1 MSACPVPRC
10 GACSTKLIP
19 VWATAWRT
27 RSASW
32 PMMAYISWAE
42 TTFVAAAITCASSGL
57 PPTSCNTFGCF
68 DFSRV
73 PLPAAMMAIATR
85 CGLSPLRFV
94 CDIQI
99 NITDKVVRRLS
110 LAFTTEDT
118 EEHRGKPTEQADRSC
133 SYVVFVAGCEIS
145 CRRIHDCLGNSVH
158 QKVRNQAGE
167 ERPWADGDEIGAGDS
182 FERLRQRLDIG
193 WIQEKF
199 FDPALTGGDLG
210 FASHAS
216 AIFH

>member
-1 MSACPVPRC
+1 MSWGGTTC
-10 GACSTKLIP
+10 GGGA
-19 VWATAWRT
+19 R
-27 RSASW
+27 
-32 PMMAYISWAE
+32 
-42 TTFVAAAITCASSGL
+42 TCARSGL
-57 PPTSCNTFGCF
+57 RRTSCNTFGCF

-145 CRRIHDCLGNSVH
+145 WRRSLATRSVACRATV
-158 QKVRNQAGE
+158 
-167 ERPWADGDEIGAGDS
+167 
-182 FERLRQRLDIG
+182 
-193 WIQEKF
+193 
-199 FDPALTGGDLG
+199 
-210 FASHAS
+210 ASS
-216 AIFH
+216 R